1 MSQLP
6 YLIPLASVVLALGL
20 AYLKLDRFHYRQR
33 IQGHARMA
41 LKSLRN
47 GGLQSKHEE
56 AEYVRQLRLFAGL
69 VQHDRIGEFPKVWG
83 KVYRLIFCSTVDRIV
98 SGLSVIGSML
108 IIMIGSCHAFGRLQV
123 LIPLFDERQIG
134 LTLYT
139 LIVGF
144 GLSIFLVLYGA
155 HIEYKS
161 RQLIDNNAKQTQMF
175 LINRPASADVLE

>member
-69 VQHDRIGEFPKVWG
+69 VQHDRIGEFPKVLG
-83 KVYRLIFCSTVDRIV
+83 
-98 SGLSVIGSML
+98 
-108 IIMIGSCHAFGRLQV
+108 
-123 LIPLFDERQIG
+123 
-134 LTLYT
+134 
-139 LIVGF
+139 
-144 GLSIFLVLYGA
+144 
-155 HIEYKS
+155 
-161 RQLIDNNAKQTQMF
+161 
-175 LINRPASADVLE
+175 